1 MQAPQNEV
9 FFAHCTLHG
18 VLCMSC
24 QGAHR
29 GHIQIAATARMLY
42 VVKLVEK
49 HDSDWSIIVLPCAL
63 VQIWKLVLRSPQID
77 TQFGVAWK
85 GLTIC
90 FDAGASRMEV
100 YDQRHGNNRMCC
112 RVLVAICNL
121 FNSLPHALSSWESHS
136 KVCNCKPETFG
147 GAFVGGFG
155 GAFGGVFGRVQLS
168 ALWKPIGV
176 LVWLHGLP

>member
-1 MQAPQNEV
+1 M

-100 YDQRHGNNRMCC
+100 YDQRHGNNRMCR

-121 FNSLPHALSSWESHS
+121 FNSPPHALSSWESHS

-147 GAFVGGFG
+147 GAFG
-155 GAFGGVFGRVQLS
+155 GAFGRVQLG